1 MDKQIVINAFREAIL
16 SNSELAKSIFG
27 NNAVPEQIED
37 TVLAI
42 SSLDFVD
49 LMINIESRLN
59 IEIAEC
65 MLAPKISIGE
75 LSQRI
80 ADYV

>member
-1 MDKQIVINAFREAIL
+1 MDKQKVISAFRESIL
-16 SNSELAKSIFG
+16 NNSEFIKAIYGSAL
-27 NNAVPEQIED
+27 VPEQIED

-49 LMINIESRLN
+49 LMIDVEKRLN
-59 IEIAEC
+59 IEITEC
-65 MLAPKISIGE
+65 MLTPKISIGE